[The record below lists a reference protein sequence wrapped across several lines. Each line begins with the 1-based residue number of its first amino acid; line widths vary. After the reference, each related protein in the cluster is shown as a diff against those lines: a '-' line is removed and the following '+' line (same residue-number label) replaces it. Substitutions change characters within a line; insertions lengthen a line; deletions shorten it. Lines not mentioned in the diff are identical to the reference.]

1 MTPAR
6 TSTGRPPLSP
16 LEAARMALA
25 RTRRLDADFELYVQ
39 FGRTV
44 AIKIFAREV
53 ESVTVSEPRG
63 LGVRAVRGG
72 RLGYAFT
79 ADLSTSGVDRVLAE
93 AAANLRASDFDPFVH
108 LPSAYAGP
116 LPSIPGLWRPG
127 VSTTRLEDKVRLA
140 LEAEKNA
147 LAVADIETV
156 EETMYSDEEARIAVV
171 STLGVEAESEQ
182 SFCFVY
188 VLALAGRDGDRQSGL
203 GFSAGREPQELDP
216 KRAGREAAEKARVLL
231 GASPCPTG
239 SYVVVFDREV
249 AAALLFSIVQ
259 ALSADAVQKGRSAFA
274 GRLGEAVASPL
285 VSLSDDGLEPEGM
298 ATNAFDGE
306 GVPQQTTVLVDGGVL
321 RSYLHD
327 SYTAGKAGANAL
339 STGNSSRGS
348 YRSLPGVGV
357 SNLVLQPG
365 EGGLDELFARV
376 GEGLYVESVAGL
388 HSGVNAISG
397 EISLGVNGRL
407 IERGT
412 VGRPVREVTIASD
425 FLSLLRSVTD
435 MAGDAR
441 WIPLHGSV
449 CTPSVA
455 IRGIAV
461 SGT

>member
-1 MTPAR
+1 
-6 TSTGRPPLSP
+6 
-16 LEAARMALA
+16 MALA

-53 ESVTVSEPRG
+53 ESITVSEPRG

-79 ADLSTSGVDRVLAE
+79 ADLSLSGVDRVLAE
-93 AAANLRASDFDPFVH
+93 AAANLWASDVDPFVH
-108 LPSAYAGP
+108 LPSAYVGP
-116 LPSIPGLWRPG
+116 LPAIPGLWRPG

-140 LEAEKNA
+140 LKAEENA
-147 LAVADIETV
+147 LEVSDIETV
-156 EETMYSDEEARIAVV
+156 EESVYSDEEARVAIA

-188 VLALAGRDGDRQSGL
+188 VLAHAGRDGDRQSGL

-216 KRAGREAAEKARVLL
+216 ERAGREAAERARVLL
-231 GASPCPTG
+231 GASPCATG

-249 AAALLFSIVQ
+249 AAALLSSIVQ

-274 GRLGEAVASPL
+274 GRLGEVVASPL
-285 VSLSDDGLEPEGM
+285 VSLSDDGLAPEGM

-306 GVPQQTTVLVDGGVL
+306 GVPQQTTVLIDGGVL
-321 RSYLHD
+321 RAYLHN
-327 SYTAGKAGANAL
+327 SYTAGKATAEAL
-339 STGNSSRGS
+339 STGNSSRSS
-348 YRSLPGVGV
+348 YRSLPGVGA

-365 EGGLDELFARV
+365 QGGLDELFARV

-412 VGRPVREVTIASD
+412 LGRPVREVTIASD
-425 FLSLLRSVTD
+425 FVSLLRSVID
-435 MAGDAR
+435 VAGDAR

-455 IRGIAV
+455 VQGIAV